1 MYYLDL
7 YCYHCYL
14 VTNTNQNYV
23 LMQKVYKIGKHIY
36 HNNSSKRSAKL
47 IVKFAKSPPL
57 SLSLCF
63 VQQITQFLRFN
74 ATISDATK
82 VRLCA
87 NTFLLMKSR
96 FGKKNLKKTAFDLL
110 EVHWFVR
117 FKIEKSH
124 ITLQYIWMKTIKY
137 TYYTCMN

>member
-47 IVKFAKSPPL
+47 IVKFAKSPPP
-57 SLSLCF
+57 LSLCF

-74 ATISDATK
+74 TTISDATK

-87 NTFLLMKSR
+87 NTFLLMKGR
-96 FGKKNLKKTAFDLL
+96 FGKKNKKKPAYDLL

-124 ITLQYIWMKTIKY
+124 ITLQHIWMKTIASI
-137 TYYTCMN
+137 YYTCMN

>member
-74 ATISDATK
+74 ATKSDATK
-82 VRLCA
+82 VRLCT
-87 NTFLLMKSR
+87 NTFLSMKSR
-96 FGKKNLKKTAFDLL
+96 FGIFFFLKTAYDLL

-124 ITLQYIWMKTIKY
+124 ITLQHIWMKTI
-137 TYYTCMN
+137 TSIYYTCMN

>member
-7 YCYHCYL
+7 YCYHYYL

-57 SLSLCF
+57 SLCF

-74 ATISDATK
+74 ATKTDATK

-87 NTFLLMKSR
+87 NTFLLIWRKADLEKI
-96 FGKKNLKKTAFDLL
+96 FLKKTAYDLL

-124 ITLQYIWMKTIKY
+124 ITLQHIWMKTI
-137 TYYTCMN
+137 TSIYYTCMN

>member
-57 SLSLCF
+57 SLCF
-63 VQQITQFLRFN
+63 VQQITQFLWFN

-87 NTFLLMKSR
+87 NTFLLLKGR
-96 FGKKNLKKTAFDLL
+96 VGKKTKKKTAYDLL

-124 ITLQYIWMKTIKY
+124 ITLQHIWMKTITSIYY
-137 TYYTCMN
+137 TYMN